1 MLLSYE
7 RENRTKS
14 FHNDARFQRDTEQRG
29 CLPGP
34 CRWCPWPSRQP
45 GLSSAS
51 PQAAWAGPACLSAPC
66 PRPGTAHSAQ
76 RLGWGIV
83 GAGVSTQQ
91 MTPKESKPPAGLPSN
106 QPTKGAARDQAR
118 VPPGPPSC
126 AALPCKGPHL
136 CTELAHPP
144 ASGDA
149 MLPTGSL
156 NVTSAS
162 RHPLSSVPT
171 PRPSGK
177 GGFFSWT
184 SPLGA
189 LPDGPQPNTSFR
201 APAHTPA
208 HHGLPSP
215 GVFGGPET
223 GRHQTP
229 AVTSISWSTDAP
241 PPTSTVTQVCLT
253 CTFYSGQLILGFHLW

>member
-7 RENRTKS
+7 RENRTKR
-14 FHNDARFQRDTEQRG
+14 FHNDAKFQRDTEQRG

-83 GAGVSTQQ
+83 GAGVNTQQ

-106 QPTKGAARDQAR
+106 QATKGAARDQAR

-136 CTELAHPP
+136 CAELAHPP

-149 MLPTGSL
+149 MLPSRSL
-156 NVTSAS
+156 NVTSTS

-171 PRPSGK
+171 PVLLAKEASFPGPLPWGPCPTAPSRTPPSGPRHTPLPTTVFPPP
-177 GGFFSWT
+177 GSSEAQRQEGT
-184 SPLGA
+184 GHRRSPA
-189 LPDGPQPNTSFR
+189 SAGPQTR
-201 APAHTPA
+201 H
-208 HHGLPSP
+208 LPHPQSLRF
-215 GVFGGPET
+215 V
-223 GRHQTP
+223 
-229 AVTSISWSTDAP
+229 
-241 PPTSTVTQVCLT
+241 
-253 CTFYSGQLILGFHLW
+253 